1 VVVAGLSG
9 IMMAYKIQKDC
20 RGVELKMY
28 DKEDNLR
35 GTWHINCYPG
45 AGCDI
50 PSHAYSY
57 NFALNPDWPQYCSY
71 QPDIWKY
78 RESYKV

>member
-1 VVVAGLSG
+1 
-9 IMMAYKIQKDC
+9 MAYKIQKDC

-28 DKEDNLR
+28 DKEDNLG
-35 GTWHINCYPG
+35 GTWYINRYPG

-57 NFALNPDWPQYCSY
+57 NFALNPD
-71 QPDIWKY
+71 
-78 RESYKV
+78 